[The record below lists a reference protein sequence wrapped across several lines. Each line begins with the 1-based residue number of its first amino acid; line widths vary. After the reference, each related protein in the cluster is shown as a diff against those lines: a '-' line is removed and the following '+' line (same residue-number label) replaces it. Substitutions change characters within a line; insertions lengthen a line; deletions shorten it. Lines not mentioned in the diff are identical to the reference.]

1 MVRKDLYPCGW
12 GQAGACW
19 NLALAAQSTTCRALS
34 RSSGCDVSSSQPAG
48 VHDDNYMI
56 LDKDCRGMAW
66 LQGLLESSAVPSG
79 PVARD
84 QGGPR
89 WRPELVMHRYSVVG
103 TSYKRPVVAAVG
115 SDVVVVARASSEVPW
130 PSASTLAA
138 AGALAVSMHS
148 VAAASPCGHSR
159 AVYKP
164 VTGVSLEA
172 HTRVVRGASCGGA
185 PWCRPVPG
193 DGAGSRPISSR
204 QGPGCWC
211 SL

>member
-1 MVRKDLYPCGW
+1 
-12 GQAGACW
+12 
-19 NLALAAQSTTCRALS
+19 
-34 RSSGCDVSSSQPAG
+34 
-48 VHDDNYMI
+48 
-56 LDKDCRGMAW
+56 MAW
-66 LQGLLESSAVPSG
+66 LQGLLESSVVPSG

-84 QGGPR
+84 QGGPQ

-115 SDVVVVARASSEVPW
+115 SDAVVVARASSKVPW

-172 HTRVVRGASCGGA
+172 HTHTSLEGLAVGE
-185 PWCRPVPG
+185 PL
-193 DGAGSRPISSR
+193 GAGQCRATGLDPGPSAAVRALAVGVHSSDRKISPWVPACAGRGWRWKSGR
-204 QGPGCWC
+204 QHVGAQLEGLASSKCAH
-211 SL
+211 SGEGSASST